1 VRLRG
6 AREPVRFLANALRE
20 LVQQEGGAIGRGL
33 RLGAGGQ
40 AGQRGGEEWVEVF
53 SGHGGRKSLGR
64 LE

>member
-6 AREPVRFLANALRE
+6 AREPVRFLADALRK

-40 AGQRGGEEWVEVF
+40 AGQHSGEEGVEVF
-53 SGHGGRKSLGR
+53 SQHELVA
-64 LE
+64 